1 MNFVGDT
8 FECPDRQA
16 SFLALNSPKKL
27 LTRWPLNIGEAKS
40 EGLEQVVDNHLA
52 PKLASLHQQW
62 RVPHYSCE
70 PDAQVIA
77 EFARLVILP
86 DGTQAANFFL
96 GKRDGGMG
104 MAALFETLLAPTAR
118 RLDKLWFE
126 DECDFL
132 DVTLGVTRLRSLLR
146 TSVQVVN
153 GPAAPGRSALLV
165 TAPRERHFFG
175 LEVVGAFL
183 ESSGWDTVVCL
194 GRSMSDDAHAAESQW
209 FSVLGVTVSDE
220 AHLDGAARAIETV
233 RRRSANPSI
242 SVMVGGWALRGR
254 PDLAARIGADA
265 LAEDGAEALLL
276 ANRFYFDQFAVA

>member
-1 MNFVGDT
+1 MNFVGDM

-16 SFLALNSPKKL
+16 SFLALNSPKKI
-27 LTRWPLNIGEAKS
+27 LTRRALNADAGKS
-40 EGLEQVVDNHLA
+40 EGLEQVVNNHLA
-52 PKLASLHQQW
+52 PKLASLHQQC
-62 RVPHYSCE
+62 RVLPFPIE
-70 PDAQVIA
+70 QDAQVIA

-86 DGTQAANFFL
+86 DGTQASNFFL
-96 GKRDGGMG
+96 RKRDDGMS
-104 MAALFETLLAPTAR
+104 MAALSETLLAPTAR

-146 TSVQVVN
+146 TSVQIVN
-153 GPAAPGRSALLV
+153 GSVAPGRSALLIS
-165 TAPRERHFFG
+165 APRERHFFG

-194 GRSMSDDAHAAESQW
+194 GRSASDDAHAAESQW

-220 AHLDGAARAIETV
+220 AHLEGAAHAIETV

-254 PDLAARIGADA
+254 PDLAARIGGDA
-265 LAEDGAEALLL
+265 MAEDGAEALLL